1 MAGFR
6 SFIFV
11 VLVAPL
17 VHAQIGP
24 APEWDNQP
32 AAVVSPA
39 RAPEPVL
46 IKATT
51 EDPAPAIE
59 SLPLGVPSPDAAA
72 STSKTPEQQPG
83 MISSTILP
91 LALVIAVIIGLAAL
105 ARAFMRSKGGL
116 VASLGAGGRAP
127 SGVLE
132 VLGRYPVGRGSTLVL
147 LKLDR
152 RVLLVA
158 QSKAGKLGGAAFAT
172 LSEITDPED
181 VASVLLKTR
190 DESSESISSRFTAL
204 LGAFE
209 RQQPAVEHIA
219 VPNRTERNHRAP
231 ASSFEPQPV
240 AAPEQQGAIASV
252 RQRLADMR
260 SSEGAE

>member
-6 SFIFV
+6 SFIIV

-24 APEWDNQP
+24 APEWSDQP
-32 AAVVSPA
+32 AAVITPA
-39 RAPEPVL
+39 RAPDPVQ
-46 IKATT
+46 IKAPTG
-51 EDPAPAIE
+51 EPAPAIE
-59 SLPLGVPSPDAAA
+59 SLPLGVPSPGAPGNA
-72 STSKTPEQQPG
+72 SITPEQQPG
-83 MISSTILP
+83 IISSTILP
-91 LALVIAVIIGLAAL
+91 LALVIAVIVGLAAL

-158 QSKAGKLGGAAFAT
+158 QSKAGKLGGAAFTT

-190 DESSESISSRFTAL
+190 DESNDSISRRFTAL

-219 VPNRTERNHRAP
+219 VPRRTERTHRTP
-231 ASSFEPQPV
+231 ASSFAPEPV
-240 AAPEQQGAIASV
+240 AAPETQGAIASV